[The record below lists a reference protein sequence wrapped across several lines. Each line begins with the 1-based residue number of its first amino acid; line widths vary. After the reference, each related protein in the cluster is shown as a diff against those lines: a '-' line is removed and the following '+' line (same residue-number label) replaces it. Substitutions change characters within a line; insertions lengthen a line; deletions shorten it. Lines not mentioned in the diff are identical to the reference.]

1 MREQSGRRPGRF
13 GKPAKR
19 KGPGRK
25 RYGGPSDG
33 RSGDSNGYR
42 GGNGNVNGNRANGA
56 SGEMGVCLKCGHPA
70 PDGKLCGFHRS
81 LLNTFRK
88 ENPEQDPRRN
98 KFV

>member
-13 GKPAKR
+13 GKSNKR
-19 KGPGRK
+19 KGGGARKGRF
-25 RYGGPSDG
+25 GGTP
-33 RSGDSNGYR
+33 NGNGGAYR
-42 GGNGNVNGNRANGA
+42 GNVNGNRANGN

-70 PDGKLCGFHRS
+70 PDGKLCSFHRS

-98 KFV
+98 KFW